1 MVDVVKKRGTREPF
15 EDDKIRK
22 SIEKATIDTDYT
34 LKEIKNLTEEIIT
47 DITEESEKIGE
58 LDSEAIRMSIFKK
71 LDENNSSIVE
81 SWKKFDTRYKPLGT

>member
-22 SIEKATIDTDYT
+22 SIEKAAIDTDYA

-58 LDSEAIRMSIFKK
+58 IDSEAIRMNIFKK

-81 SWKKFDTRYKPLGT
+81 SWKKFDTQYKPLRT